1 MSGSRQRTI
10 GREVSLEGIGIHLG
24 EHAAVS
30 FHPAEP
36 DAGVVFRRIDLP
48 GKPEI
53 PATLDQVV
61 DTELGTSIGRG
72 EARVRTVEHL
82 MAALGASGISNV
94 RVDVSG
100 PEIPIR
106 DGSFLDFLDALE
118 AAGVVEQ
125 KAAARVAEL
134 DEPVVL
140 RATGGQSYILAPG
153 AGFRITATIDFE
165 HPAIGRQTGSFDS
178 FGARFRAEIAPA
190 RTFGF
195 LADADELHARG
206 LAQGASLANTIVL
219 DDEGVAND
227 GLRFPDEFLRH
238 KIGDVLGDLTL
249 LGSRLRGH
257 LVVERPSHSGNIELG
272 RLVAEQLDRAP
283 AAPAFDVERIR
294 SYLPHRYPML
304 LVDRIAAVEGGRH
317 ITGIKNVTINEPF
330 FQGHFPGRA
339 IMPGVLI
346 VEAMAQIGG
355 LLLIDS
361 VGNPRDKQVY
371 LMSIQKARFR
381 RPVVPGDQLVCEVE
395 LLRFRRGTCKM
406 RGKGYVDGMLAAEAE
421 FMARVVD

>member
-10 GREVSLEGIGIHLG
+10 GGQVGLEGAGIHLG
-24 EHAAVS
+24 QPGSVS
-30 FHPAEP
+30 FHPAKR
-36 DAGVVFRRIDLP
+36 DSGILFRRVDLP

-53 PATLDQVV
+53 PATLDHVV
-61 DTELGTSIGRG
+61 GTELGTNIGRG
-72 EARVRTVEHL
+72 EARILTVEHL
-82 MAALGASGISNV
+82 MAALGASRISNV

-106 DGSFLDFLDALE
+106 DGSFLDFLDAIE

-125 KAAARVAEL
+125 DAPARVAQL

-140 RATGGQSYILAPG
+140 RAKGGESYVLAPG
-153 AGFRITATIDFE
+153 PGLRITATIDFE
-165 HPAIGRQTGSFDS
+165 HPAIGRQTGSFGGSGPD
-178 FGARFRAEIAPA
+178 FRSDIAPA

-195 LADADELHARG
+195 LAESEELRARG
-206 LAQGASLANTIVL
+206 LAQGASLANTVVL

-238 KIGDVLGDLTL
+238 KVGDVLGDMTL

-257 LVVERPSHSGNIELG
+257 LVVERPSHAGNVELG
-272 RLVAEQLDRAP
+272 RLVRRRLNGAP
-283 AAPAFDVERIR
+283 ESPAFDIERIQ
-294 SYLPHRYPML
+294 SHLPHRYPML
-304 LVDRIAAVEGGRH
+304 LVDRILSTEGKH
-317 ITGIKNVTINEPF
+317 IVGIKNVSINEPF
-330 FQGHFPGRA
+330 FRGHFPGRA

-361 VGNPRDKQVY
+361 AGNPRDKEVY
-371 LMSIQKARFR
+371 LMSIQRARFR
-381 RPVVPGDQLVCEVE
+381 RPVRPGDQLVCKVE
-395 LLRFRRGTCKM
+395 LLRFRRGNCKM
-406 RGKGYVDGMLAAEAE
+406 RGKAHVDGNLVAEAE
-421 FMARVVD
+421 FMARVSD

>member
-1 MSGSRQRTI
+1 MNGSRQRTI
-10 GREVSLEGIGIHLG
+10 GREVSLKGIGIHLG
-24 EHAAVS
+24 QPADVS

-36 DAGVVFRRIDLP
+36 GAGIVFRRVDLP

-53 PATLDQVV
+53 PATLNHVV
-61 DTELGTSIGRG
+61 GTELGTSIGRA
-72 EARVRTVEHL
+72 EARILTVEHL
-82 MAALGASGISNV
+82 MAALGANGISNV

-106 DGSFLDFLDALE
+106 DGSFLDFLDALD

-125 KAAARVAEL
+125 QARARVAEL

-140 RATGGQSYILAPG
+140 DGGGGESYILAPG
-153 AGFRITATIDFE
+153 PGFRITATIDFE
-165 HPAIGRQTGSFDS
+165 HPAIGRQTGSFDGL
-178 FGARFRAEIAPA
+178 GADFRADIAPA

-195 LADADELHARG
+195 LADAEELHARG

-219 DDEGVAND
+219 DDDGVAND
-227 GLRFPDEFLRH
+227 ELRFPDEFLRH

-257 LVVERPSHSGNIELG
+257 LVAERPSHRGNIELG
-272 RLVAEQLDRAP
+272 RLVEQRLNGAP
-283 AAPAFDVERIR
+283 PPAFDVERIR

-304 LVDRIAAVEGGRH
+304 LVDRIASVEDGRH
-317 ITGIKNVTINEPF
+317 ITGIKNVTVNEPF

-381 RPVVPGDQLVCEVE
+381 RPVLPGDQLVCEVE

-406 RGKGYVDGMLAAEAE
+406 RGEGYVDGVRVAEAE

>member
-24 EHAAVS
+24 EPAAVS

-36 DAGVVFRRIDLP
+36 NAGIVFRRVDLP

-53 PATLDQVV
+53 PATLDHVV
-61 DTELGTSIGRG
+61 GTELGTNIGRG
-72 EARVRTVEHL
+72 DARILTVEHL
-82 MAALGASGISNV
+82 MAAVGARGISNL

-106 DGSFLDFLDALE
+106 DGSFLDFLDAIE

-125 KAAARVAEL
+125 GARAREARL

-140 RATGGQSYILAPG
+140 RATEGESYILAPG
-153 AGFRITATIDFE
+153 PGFRITATIDFE
-165 HPAIGRQTGSFDS
+165 HPAIGRQTGSFDGS
-178 FGARFRAEIAPA
+178 GSGFRADIAPA

-195 LADADELHARG
+195 LSEAEELHARG
-206 LAQGASLANTIVL
+206 LARGASLDNTLVL

-238 KIGDVLGDLTL
+238 KVGDVLGDLTL
-249 LGSRLRGH
+249 LGSRLQGH
-257 LVVERPSHSGNIELG
+257 LVAERPSHSGNIELG
-272 RLVAEQLDRAP
+272 RLVEQRLNGVP
-283 AAPAFDVERIR
+283 VPAFDVERIR

-304 LVDRIAAVEGGRH
+304 LVDRIASTDGERH
-317 ITGIKNVTINEPF
+317 ITGIKNVSINEPF

-355 LLLIDS
+355 LLLIDK

-371 LMSIQKARFR
+371 LMSVQRARFR
-381 RPVVPGDQLVCEVE
+381 RPVTPGDQLVCEVE

-406 RGKGYVDGMLAAEAE
+406 RGKGFVDGKLAADAE

>member
-1 MSGSRQRTI
+1 MSGARQRTI
-10 GREVSLEGIGIHLG
+10 GREVRLQGAGIHLG
-24 EHAAVS
+24 QPGEVS
-30 FHPAEP
+30 FHPAEH
-36 DAGVVFRRIDLP
+36 DAGIVFRRVDLP

-53 PATLDQVV
+53 PATLDHVV

-72 EARVRTVEHL
+72 EARIATVEHL
-82 MAALGASGISNV
+82 MAALGASRISNV
-94 RVDVSG
+94 RLDVSG

-106 DGSFLDFLDALE
+106 DGSFLDFLDAIE

-125 KAAARVAEL
+125 DAPARVAEL

-140 RATGGQSYILAPG
+140 QAKGGESYILAPG
-153 AGFRITATIDFE
+153 PEFRVTATIDFE
-165 HPAIGRQTGSFDS
+165 HPAIGRQTGSFGGSGPD
-178 FGARFRAEIAPA
+178 FRSDIAPA

-195 LADADELHARG
+195 LAEAEELRARG
-206 LAQGASLANTIVL
+206 LARGASLANTVVL
-219 DDEGVAND
+219 DDEGVANE

-238 KIGDVLGDLTL
+238 KVGDVLGDLTL
-249 LGSRLRGH
+249 IGGRLRGH
-257 LVVERPSHSGNIELG
+257 LVAERPSHAGNIQLA
-272 RLVAEQLDRAP
+272 RLVEQRLNGAP
-283 AAPAFDVERIR
+283 APPAFDVERIR

-304 LVDRIAAVEGGRH
+304 LVDRIVSTEGGRH
-317 ITGIKNVTINEPF
+317 IVGLKNVSINEPF

-361 VGNPRDKQVY
+361 VGNPRDKKVY
-371 LMSIQKARFR
+371 LMSIQRARFR
-381 RPVVPGDQLVCEVE
+381 RPVRPGDQLVCKVE

-406 RGKGYVDGMLAAEAE
+406 RGRGYVDGDLAAEAE
-421 FMARVVD
+421 FMARVEG

>member
-1 MSGSRQRTI
+1 MSGSPQRTI
-10 GREVSLEGIGIHLG
+10 GREASLEGIGIHLG
-24 EHAAVS
+24 EPGAVR

-36 DAGVVFRRIDLP
+36 GAGIVFRRVDLP

-53 PATLDQVV
+53 PATLDHVV
-61 DTELGTSIGRG
+61 GTELGTSIGRG
-72 EARVRTVEHL
+72 EARILTVEHL
-82 MAALGASGISNV
+82 MAAVGASGISNL

-106 DGSFLDFLDALE
+106 DGSFLDFLDAIE
-118 AAGVVEQ
+118 TAGVVEQ
-125 KAAARVAEL
+125 GGRARVARL

-140 RATGGQSYILAPG
+140 SATGGESYILAPG
-153 AGFRITATIDFE
+153 PGFRITATIDFE
-165 HPAIGRQTGSFDS
+165 HPAIGRQAGSFDGS
-178 FGARFRAEIAPA
+178 GPGFRGDIAPA

-195 LADADELHARG
+195 RADAEDLHARG
-206 LAQGASLANTIVL
+206 LAQGASLANAVVL
-219 DDEGVAND
+219 DDEGVVND

-238 KIGDVLGDLTL
+238 KVGDVLGDLTL

-257 LVVERPSHSGNIELG
+257 LVVERPSHSGNIEFG
-272 RLVAEQLDRAP
+272 RLVEQRLSRAP
-283 AAPAFDVERIR
+283 APPAFDVERIR

-304 LVDRIAAVEGGRH
+304 LVDRIVSVEDGRH
-317 ITGIKNVTINEPF
+317 ITGIKNVTVNEPF

-406 RGKGYVDGMLAAEAE
+406 RGEGYVDGVRVAEAQ
-421 FMARVVD
+421 FMASVVD

>member
-1 MSGSRQRTI
+1 MKGSRQRTI

-24 EHAAVS
+24 EPAAVT

-36 DAGVVFRRIDLP
+36 GSGIVFRRIDLP
-48 GKPEI
+48 GRPEI
-53 PATLDQVV
+53 PATLDHVV
-61 DTELGTSIGRG
+61 GTEFGTSIGRG
-72 EARVRTVEHL
+72 EARILTVEHL
-82 MAALGASGISNV
+82 MAALGASAISNV

-106 DGSFLDFLDALE
+106 DGSFLDFLDALD

-125 KAAARVAEL
+125 NAPARVVEP

-140 RATGGQSYILAPG
+140 RAAGGESYILAPG
-153 AGFRITATIDFE
+153 TGLRITATIDFE
-165 HPAIGRQTGSFDS
+165 HPAIGRQTGSFD
-178 FGARFRAEIAPA
+178 GLGPGFRADIAPA

-195 LADADELHARG
+195 LADAKELHARG
-206 LAQGASLANTIVL
+206 FARGASLDNTVVL

-257 LVVERPSHSGNIELG
+257 LVAERPSHSGNIELG
-272 RLVAEQLDRAP
+272 RLVEQRVNGAP
-283 AAPAFDVERIR
+283 APPAFDVERIR

-304 LVDRIAAVEGGRH
+304 LVDRIASVEGGRH

-406 RGKGYVDGMLAAEAE
+406 RGKGYVDGVLAAEAE

>member
-1 MSGSRQRTI
+1 MNGSRQRTI

-24 EHAAVS
+24 ETAAVS
-30 FHPAEP
+30 FLPADP
-36 DAGVVFRRIDLP
+36 GAGIVFRRIDLP
-48 GKPEI
+48 GEPEI
-53 PATLDQVV
+53 PATLDHVV

-72 EARVRTVEHL
+72 KARIRTVEHL
-82 MAALGASGISNV
+82 MAALGASGITNV

-106 DGSFLDFLDALE
+106 DGSFLDYLDALE

-125 KAAARVAEL
+125 NAPARVAEL

-140 RATGGQSYILAPG
+140 HGTGGESYILAPG
-153 AGFRITATIDFE
+153 PGFRITATIDFE
-165 HPAIGRQTGSFDS
+165 HPAIGRQTGSFDDL
-178 FGARFRAEIAPA
+178 GADFRADIAPA

-195 LADADELHARG
+195 LADAEELHARG
-206 LAQGASLANTIVL
+206 LAQGASLDNTIVL

-257 LVVERPSHSGNIELG
+257 LVAERPSHAGNIELG
-272 RLVAEQLDRAP
+272 RLVEQRLNGAP
-283 AAPAFDVERIR
+283 ALPAFDVERIR
-294 SYLPHRYPML
+294 SFLPHRYPML
-304 LVDRIAAVEGGRH
+304 LVDRIASVEGGRH
-317 ITGIKNVTINEPF
+317 ITGIKNVTVNEPF

-346 VEAMAQIGG
+346 VEAMAQVGG

-406 RGKGYVDGMLAAEAE
+406 RGEGYVDGVLVAEAE

>member
-1 MSGSRQRTI
+1 MSGNRQRTI

-24 EHAAVS
+24 EPAAVS
-30 FHPAEP
+30 FHPAKP
-36 DAGVVFRRIDLP
+36 NSGIVVRRVDLP

-53 PATLDQVV
+53 PATLDHVV
-61 DTELGTSIGRG
+61 GTELGTSIGSG
-72 EARVRTVEHL
+72 DARVLTVEHL
-82 MAALGASGISNV
+82 MAAVGASGISNL
-94 RVDVSG
+94 RLDVSG

-106 DGSFLDFLDALE
+106 DGSFLDFLDAIE

-125 KAAARVAEL
+125 NARARVGQL
-134 DEPVVL
+134 DEPVAL
-140 RATGGQSYILAPG
+140 RAAGGESYILVPG
-153 AGFRITATIDFE
+153 PGLRITGTIHFE
-165 HPAIGRQTGSFDS
+165 HPAIGRQTGSFAGSGPD
-178 FGARFRAEIAPA
+178 FRADIAPA

-195 LADADELHARG
+195 LSEAEILRARG
-206 LAQGASLANTIVL
+206 LARGASLANTVVL
-219 DDEGVAND
+219 DEQGVTNEE
-227 GLRFPDEFLRH
+227 LRFADEFLRH

-249 LGSRLRGH
+249 LGRRLEGH
-257 LVVERPSHSGNIELG
+257 LVVDRPSHAGNIEFG
-272 RLVAEQLDRAP
+272 QLLAQRMKGAP
-283 AAPAFDVERIR
+283 APPAFDIERIR
-294 SYLPHRYPML
+294 GYLPHRYPML
-304 LVDRIAAVEGGRH
+304 LVDRIASTDGERRIV
-317 ITGIKNVTINEPF
+317 GIKNVSINEPF

-381 RPVVPGDQLVCEVE
+381 RPVTPGDQLVCEVE

-406 RGKGYVDGMLAAEAE
+406 RGVGYVDGQRVAEAD